1 MSSHYIILL
10 ISLLA
15 VSSSAPVAKLSTIAA
30 LSLGFWRTGLIG
42 LLLLPFSGKI
52 NQKQAQYVLVSGLF
66 LAFHFWTWFESL
78 HYTTAF
84 RSTLLV
90 CLNPFWV
97 ALWEWRQG
105 TPPQKSFWIGGLCAL
120 VGVMFMT
127 LGDTS
132 TTMKASLWGDALAT
146 IGGMLGAAYFVVGK
160 KAREELDIYR
170 YGSWACLSCAS
181 WLGAI
186 ALMTNTSL
194 LPHLED
200 WKFLLFMALGPQLCG
215 HIGLNYVL
223 KFVPAS
229 FLSLLLLFEPV
240 GAGILAWIFLEEV
253 LSLSTIMGG
262 GIVILS
268 LSYVMIFSQKPT
280 KQLEKIENDL
290 MNKNS
295 TEW

>member
-30 LSLGFWRTGLIG
+30 ISLGFWRTSIIG
-42 LLLLPFSGKI
+42 LVLLPFSGKL
-52 NQKQAQYVLVSGLF
+52 NKTQTRYVLSSGVF

-105 TPPQKSFWIGGLCAL
+105 TPPTKSFWIGGCCAL
-120 VGVMFMT
+120 LGVLLMT
-127 LGDTS
+127 IGEKN
-132 TTMKASLWGDALAT
+132 TTMYASLWGDVLAT
-146 IGGMLGAAYFVVGK
+146 IGGILGAAYFVVGK

-170 YGSWACLSCAS
+170 YGSWTCLSCAG
-181 WLGAI
+181 WLFAI
-186 ALMTNTSL
+186 SMCTHTSL
-194 LPHLED
+194 FPRPED
-200 WKFLLFMALGPQLCG
+200 WKYLLFMALGPQFCG

-240 GAGILAWIFLEEV
+240 GAGILAWVFLSEV
-253 LSLSTIMGG
+253 LSLSTIIGG

-268 LSYVMIFSQKPT
+268 LSYVMIFPQKNL
-280 KQLEKIENDL
+280 KK
-290 MNKNS
+290 
-295 TEW
+295 